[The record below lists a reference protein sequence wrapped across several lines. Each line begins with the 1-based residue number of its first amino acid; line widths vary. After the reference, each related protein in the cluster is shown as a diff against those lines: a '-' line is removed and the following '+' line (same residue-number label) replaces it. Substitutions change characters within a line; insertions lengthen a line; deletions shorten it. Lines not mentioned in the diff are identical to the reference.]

1 MKMKMKK
8 TDVADILNK
17 SDEIQEKIYK
27 TSYVHHDHGGR
38 EHGHDWDD
46 WIKAERS
53 MQSLK
58 KKSR

>member
-53 MQSLK
+53 TKSLK
-58 KKSR
+58 KKLR